1 MPSSVITYLKGGDRR
16 SIGSSNQVAALAAKR
31 PKILPSS
38 LLAPYKTELLGLL
51 TEAVQP
57 ELRWHLAQIIP
68 RLELRREERLR
79 AAAAL
84 HDYLA
89 DRNSIVRTFAMQA
102 LADLAEQDA
111 SLRAEVLELIRQL
124 TKSGTAA
131 MRARGRKLLER
142 LEGH

>member
-1 MPSSVITYLKGGDRR
+1 M
-16 SIGSSNQVAALAAKR
+16 
-31 PKILPSS
+31 
-38 LLAPYKTELLGLL
+38 LAPYKTELLGLL

-111 SLRAEVLELIRQL
+111 SLRAEVLDLIRQL

-142 LEGH
+142 LEDH